1 MKKITIIVLVV
12 TGLCLCALPVS
23 ANVYVSDK
31 LEVPLRNGPGTT
43 YRIVDMLRSGQVVE
57 VLSEKAGWSHV
68 RLAEGARGR
77 EGWILSRYLMN
88 REPWDKQVKAL
99 EEENAR
105 LRETASPMATEL
117 RELRTARDELATEL
131 NDKTDKLERLERD
144 YEVLKTESS
153 TFLELQKKFEM
164 TQAELANTK
173 NDLSERTKERE
184 LLRSSHSY
192 KWFLSGALVLFTGL
206 LVGLIMGRREK
217 KRSSKL
223 YL

>member
-12 TGLCLCALPVS
+12 TGLFLCALPVS

-105 LRETASPMATEL
+105 LRETASPLAQEL
-117 RELRTARDELATEL
+117 RDLKTARDTLATEL
-131 NDKTDKLERLERD
+131 KEKTEKLDELERN
-144 YEVLKTESS
+144 YEVLQKESS
-153 TFLELQKKFEM
+153 TFLDLREKFER
-164 TQAELANTK
+164 TRAELANTEHA
-173 NDLSERTKERE
+173 LAERTRECE

>member
-1 MKKITIIVLVV
+1 MKKTTMILIVAV
-12 TGLCLCALPVS
+12 GLCLFALPAS
-23 ANVYVSDK
+23 ATVYVSDK

-68 RLAEGARGR
+68 SLAEGARGR

-88 REPWDKQVKAL
+88 REPWERQVKAL

-105 LRETASPMATEL
+105 LRETASPMAKEL
-117 RELRTARDELATEL
+117 RELRTARDDLAAEL
-131 NDKTDKLERLERD
+131 NEKTDKLEKLGRD
-144 YEVLKTESS
+144 YGALQKESS
-153 TFLELQKKFEM
+153 TFLELREKFER
-164 TQAELANTK
+164 TQVELANTK
-173 NDLSERTKERE
+173 NDLAERTKERE